1 MSSVTGLDK
10 RLQEVLSR
18 PEFLEMRGVA
28 KEVPIFIQ
36 TYNPSDEDK
45 LRVVVKGAE
54 QFLRKQGLRVKH
66 VDLFELVLQL
76 LEAKGYLG
84 VVLQEEPSWSKSD
97 LFDTLQ
103 NVAEPTTTLVPNSR
117 R

>member
-10 RLQEVLSR
+10 RLQEVLTR
-18 PEFLEMRGVA
+18 PDFLKMRGVA

-36 TYNPSDEDK
+36 TYDAADEDQ

-66 VDLFELVLQL
+66 VDLFELLLQL
-76 LEAKGYLG
+76 LES
-84 VVLQEEPSWSKSD
+84 ED
-97 LFDTLQ
+97 L
-103 NVAEPTTTLVPNSR
+103 SR
-117 R
+117 LWR